1 MAIVMLLPRNEVEGF
16 IKGRGVV
23 DYTTEDY
30 TDNGFDKLGD
40 YVRVTFAVGRVI
52 SMREANGY
60 HDSDFYATY
69 MRDDGTL
76 GELEYASTR
85 GWSLCQWGIHRCNRM
100 MLSKPYEAIMRE
112 RHERDEALREATL
125 DKEAV
130 KCNITREQYDRLRN
144 AYYGAEFQA
153 IVKLLSSNLRSA
165 FRIKLANQVRAWL
178 EEDSP
183 KYRTPL
189 SPKQLQY
196 V

>member
-40 YVRVTFAVGRVI
+40 YVRVTFAIGRVI

-76 GELEYASTR
+76 EEMEYASTR
-85 GWSLCQWGIHRCNRM
+85 GWSYANGAFTDATDDVIIA
-100 MLSKPYEAIMRE
+100 YEAIMRE
-112 RHERDEALREATL
+112 RHQRDEALREAAL

-144 AYYGAEFQA
+144 TYYGAEFQA
-153 IVKLLSSNLRSA
+153 IVKLLSSNLRSS
-165 FRIKLANQVRAWL
+165 FRIKLANQVRVWL